1 MKKVLTKI
9 MIVIIATIIGYMFVT
24 NVVYAD
30 VTATNTSAE
39 SKLIELKNSTA
50 ASIEEYTQE
59 YGSKA
64 YGITAYIL
72 NMLRVFSIP
81 FCFLGI
87 VVSAIYQYVIGIRKL
102 DTQEKGL
109 VMMVTFVT
117 LAIICQILPLVF
129 TIVVKFGRE

>member
-9 MIVIIATIIGYMFVT
+9 MILIIVIIIGCMFFTNNVFAT
-24 NVVYAD
+24 
-30 VTATNTSAE
+30 VTATNTDSE
-39 SKLIELKNSTA
+39 TKLIELKNSTA
-50 ASIEEYTQE
+50 TSIEEYTQE
-59 YGSKA
+59 YGSQA

-72 NMLRVFSIP
+72 HLLRIFSIP

-87 VVSAIYQYVIGIRKL
+87 VVSAIHQYIIGIRKL

-109 VMMVTFVT
+109 AMMVTFVT